1 MGYFSKNLVSL
12 EISALS
18 VLGKNKKSVT
28 RYFPTA
34 EEKLIHR
41 DFPSFPASHK
51 IRGGRRRAK
60 TIARTTKGG
69 VDSFLFSSFS
79 AKGLRKGEDFQPRRK
94 EGRREEE
101 PVARTIIF
109 LCQCIRQET
118 IDTNLK
124 LFNVPSKY
132 CFGWHEPSMHTYV
145 VY

>member
-60 TIARTTKGG
+60 TIARTTIGG

-79 AKGLRKGEDFQPRRK
+79 AKGLRKGEDFQPRRR
-94 EGRREEE
+94 EGERQGGGACCANNYFSL
-101 PVARTIIF
+101 PVHKARNHRHKF
-109 LCQCIRQET
+109 EV
-118 IDTNLK
+118 NN
-124 LFNVPSKY
+124 NV
-132 CFGWHEPSMHTYV
+132 
-145 VY
+145 